1 VYRSRDGGWLVV
13 SGTTDAQVARV
24 LRVIGHDTAVAR
36 ERFGA
41 SVARL
46 QAADELDALVAQWVA
61 THDRHEVLRALLE
74 ARVPAAPV
82 NDLDAVLADPH
93 VIARNDI
100 VTVTDE
106 VLGALAMVAPAP
118 RLGATPAA
126 IRTVGPERGA
136 HNAEVYGDLLGI
148 DAEEVARLHETG
160 AI

>member
-1 VYRSRDGGWLVV
+1 
-13 SGTTDAQVARV
+13 
-24 LRVIGHDTAVAR
+24 
-36 ERFGA
+36 
-41 SVARL
+41 
-46 QAADELDALVAQWVA
+46 
-61 THDRHEVLRALLE
+61 
-74 ARVPAAPV
+74 VPAAPV
-82 NDLDAVLADPH
+82 NDLDAVLADAH